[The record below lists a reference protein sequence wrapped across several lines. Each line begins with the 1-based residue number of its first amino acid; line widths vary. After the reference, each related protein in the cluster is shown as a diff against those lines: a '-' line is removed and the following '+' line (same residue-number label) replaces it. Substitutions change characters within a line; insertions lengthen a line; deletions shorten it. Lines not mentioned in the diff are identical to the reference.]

1 MRMIMRELLAIFLL
15 LTGAQSL
22 GQGAPTQINV
32 ALLDLSA
39 RLGYSIGVDNLAQ
52 WRWQQTTF
60 ADSALGCPTKPGSG
74 GGTTGYSFQLTYGG
88 IVYDYRVSA
97 DSANVILCSQ
107 TDPLST
113 SVHVPQA
120 AYSNSLCPN
129 SATDGP
135 YMPSRINAGMDAQ
148 PLGASLEMRGHPAP
162 DAQIL
167 RSIPAGTRI
176 RIASGPDCVGGFVWW
191 LALVSGQTGYIAEAG
206 ANHYLM
212 EPKPPNP
219 LPSRDVLS
227 PQLIPFLREFTRLRG
242 NFLPEHSWSSDG
254 LTLAVPGAPG
264 SDSLWLYDLREPAL
278 RPQILM
284 VEGQLSSLAV
294 RPGAAQAAFGQAD
307 GTLSLWRYS
316 AASSAPS
323 ELLYLNAHGGAV
335 SALAFSPDGS
345 RLVSAGPLAYT
356 NFAVQRD
363 FAAIVWDLSSV
374 AQQAVLSG
382 HEGLIRALAFSPDGS
397 QVASGADDGMLRF
410 WDAISGAARAS
421 VTIGAPI
428 VALDYSPDGRL
439 VAVATARTAENL
451 LLLDAKTGAQVA
463 SYPLPTPGVT
473 ALDFSPDSRLLA
485 VGAAQGLFTIW
496 DSLRH
501 SQLTSGGTEAGIHD
515 ISFSPDGALLAV
527 SIDQHAL
534 LLYGVPLGSG

>member
-1 MRMIMRELLAIFLL
+1 MRTILRGLLAMCLL
-15 LTGAQSL
+15 LAAAQSL
-22 GQGAPTQINV
+22 GQGAPAQINA
-32 ALLDLSA
+32 ALQDLSA
-39 RLGYSIGVDNLAQ
+39 RLGSSVGLDNLAQ

-60 ADSALGCPTKPGSG
+60 ADSALGCPTIAGSG
-74 GGTTGYSFQLTYGG
+74 GAVTGYSFQLTYGG

-107 TDPLST
+107 ADPLST

-120 AYSNSLCPN
+120 AHSNSLCPE
-129 SATDGP
+129 SATGGP
-135 YMPSRINAGMDAQ
+135 YMRSRINVGMDAQ
-148 PLGASLEMRGHPAP
+148 PLGASLELRGHPAP
-162 DAQIL
+162 DAQVL
-167 RSIPAGTRI
+167 RQIPAGTVI
-176 RIASGPDCVGGFVWW
+176 RITSGPDCVDDFVWW
-191 LALVSGQTGYIAEAG
+191 LALVGGQIGYIAEAG
-206 ANHYLM
+206 ANQYLV
-212 EPKPPNP
+212 EPWPPNP

-227 PQLIPFLREFTRLRG
+227 PQLTPFLREFARLRG

-254 LTLAVPGAPG
+254 LTLVVPGAPG
-264 SDSLWLYDLREPAL
+264 SDSLWLYDLREPVL
-278 RPQILM
+278 RPEILI

-294 RPGAAQAAFGQAD
+294 RPGSAQAVFGEAD
-307 GTLSLWRYS
+307 GTLSLWGYS

-335 SALAFSPDGS
+335 SALAFSPDGA

-356 NFAVQRD
+356 SFAVQRD
-363 FAAIVWDLSSV
+363 FAAIVWDLSRV

-382 HEGLIRALAFSPDGS
+382 HQGLIRALAFSPDGS
-397 QVASGADDGMLRF
+397 QVASGADDGALRF
-410 WDAISGAARAS
+410 WDASSGAAQAS
-421 VTIGAPI
+421 VVLGAPI

-451 LLLDAKTGAQVA
+451 LLLDARTGVQVA

-473 ALDFSPDSRLLA
+473 ALDFSPDSQLLA

-496 DSLRH
+496 DSMRH
-501 SQLTSGGTEAGIHD
+501 SLLTSGGTEAGIHD
-515 ISFSPDGALLAV
+515 ISFSPDGTLLAV
-527 SIDQHAL
+527 SIDKYAL